1 MFNLKTKIMS
11 TKEVQKQKVT
21 IMPKDGDIGMQFEAE
36 VLLHY
41 HDVDG
46 SQIVVLKTDRRE
58 SVEQFL
64 HDELA
69 TK

>member
-1 MFNLKTKIMS
+1 MS
-11 TKEVQKQKVT
+11 TTKNELKNVS
-21 IMPKDGDIGMQFEAE
+21 IMPKNGDVGMSFEAE
-36 VLLHY
+36 VLLHR

-46 SQIVVLKTDRRE
+46 SQIIVLKTPRRE

-69 TK
+69 AK

>member
-1 MFNLKTKIMS
+1 MEREEL
-11 TKEVQKQKVT
+11 QKHKVT

-64 HDELA
+64 HDELVV
-69 TK
+69 K